1 MYYMLH
7 VMTHVMMVDDY
18 EYKPNH
24 FTEMS
29 CQRIKAPSIS
39 SLVGQTQDAS
49 HVTSH
54 MTSRTASRVPTGS
67 TRPQTKM
74 SSKAASSTVTANSV
88 MGGGGG
94 MSSVF
99 AMSVVP
105 GVVVTD
111 SNAEGGGEEEEAFDP
126 SKPNDH
132 PILKK
137 ESLMDNLRIAERAV
151 TQNVY
156 QSKQARYRDLPVL
169 PGERGRGGREVE
181 RYM

>member
-1 MYYMLH
+1 
-7 VMTHVMMVDDY
+7 
-18 EYKPNH
+18 
-24 FTEMS
+24 
-29 CQRIKAPSIS
+29 
-39 SLVGQTQDAS
+39 
-49 HVTSH
+49 
-54 MTSRTASRVPTGS
+54 
-67 TRPQTKM
+67 
-74 SSKAASSTVTANSV
+74 
-88 MGGGGG
+88 

-156 QSKQARYRDLPVL
+156 QSKQARYRNLPVL
-169 PGERGRGGREVE
+169 PGE
-181 RYM
+181 